1 MPLFYVKIRK
11 NIDICNYLPIYYP
24 AICRGWGTFSV
35 PSLGEGWDG
44 ACCLRRGYYVSS
56 SLFFAFVRGEEIN
69 TKSRVVDG
77 GFALAWTVAPTVGK
91 RVFLRVVSTI
101 PTVMRCMTPSAA
113 TVKKSGLRPFKKSGF
128 RRYKNSCP
136 CNPDYHAGH
145 NTYGLILFSRRE
157 PGFFY
162 RRRRTFCI
170 CSFSAC
176 LWAGAPGWGGEYP
189 RACSRGYFRFTL
201 ARRGEAL
208 KSCKSFCVILHF
220 PFVLYESKSPSQ

>member
-44 ACCLRRGYYVSS
+44 VSMLGWGLLLEAWGQLRVLPNIHCACEGD
-56 SLFFAFVRGEEIN
+56 EIN

-101 PTVMRCMTPSAA
+101 PTIMHRMTPSAA
-113 TVKKSGLRPFKKSGF
+113 TVKKAAFGR
-128 RRYKNSCP
+128 
-136 CNPDYHAGH
+136 
-145 NTYGLILFSRRE
+145 
-157 PGFFY
+157 
-162 RRRRTFCI
+162 
-170 CSFSAC
+170 
-176 LWAGAPGWGGEYP
+176 
-189 RACSRGYFRFTL
+189 
-201 ARRGEAL
+201 
-208 KSCKSFCVILHF
+208 
-220 PFVLYESKSPSQ
+220 SKSPAFAGTKKATRVFLIIMQGITPMG